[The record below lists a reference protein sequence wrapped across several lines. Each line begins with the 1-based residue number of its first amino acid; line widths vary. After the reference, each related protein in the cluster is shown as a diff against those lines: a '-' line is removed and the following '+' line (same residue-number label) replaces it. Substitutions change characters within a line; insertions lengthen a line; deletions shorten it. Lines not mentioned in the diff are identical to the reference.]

1 MFGYVT
7 IYKDELKIKDYNT
20 FRAYYCGLCKA
31 MGRQASQISRLG
43 LSYDI
48 TFLAVLL
55 SSIDKEDTVF
65 LPQRCMLHPAEK
77 KPVAQGPWIDYAACV
92 GVLLSYLKLE
102 DDWQDDRSIKA
113 LLGMLFLKPGV
124 RRIQKQYGALYEQ
137 IKSLLKQLSRLERE
151 NVGNHDEAA
160 DCFAKI
166 LELLFAPECIEN
178 CETKR
183 ILSWIG
189 YNTGR
194 WIYLIDALADFE
206 KDYKKQ
212 SYNPFLV
219 RYSKGEAGL
228 EEYRRQLANKI
239 EIGLTYTL
247 DNIASSYELLPV
259 FRNDAILR
267 NILYLS
273 LKSQQDKIL
282 HIQGEKNK

>member
-31 MGRQASQISRLG
+31 MGKQASQVSRLG

-55 SSIDKEDTVF
+55 SSVQPEEPVF
-65 LPQRCMLHPAEK
+65 VPGRCMLHPAEK
-77 KPVAQGPWIDYAACV
+77 KPIAENAWIDYAACM

-102 DDWQDDRSIKA
+102 DDWQDERSIKA

-124 RRIQKQYGALYEQ
+124 RRIKKQYGDVYEQ
-137 IKSLLKQLSRLERE
+137 IRSLLKRLSGLEKQ
-151 NVGNHDEAA
+151 NISNHDEVA

-166 LELLFAPECIEN
+166 LELLFAPRCIEN
-178 CETKR
+178 EETKR
-183 ILSWIG
+183 ILSWMG

-194 WIYLIDALADFE
+194 WIYLVDAFADLE
-206 KDYKKQ
+206 KDHKKQ
-212 SYNPFLV
+212 SYNPFLAD
-219 RYSKGEAGL
+219 YDGIGEDL
-228 EEYRRQLANKI
+228 KEYQQQLAKRL
-239 EIGLTYTL
+239 EAGLTYTL

-259 FRNDAILR
+259 SHHDAILR

-273 LKSQQDKIL
+273 LKSQQDRIL